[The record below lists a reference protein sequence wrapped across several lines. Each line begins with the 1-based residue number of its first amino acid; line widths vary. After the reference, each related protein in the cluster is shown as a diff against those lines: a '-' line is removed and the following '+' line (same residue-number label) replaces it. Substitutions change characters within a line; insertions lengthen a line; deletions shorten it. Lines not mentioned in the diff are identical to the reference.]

1 MANESRIIVKFRSD
15 LITIPYQDAAPN
27 VLPAFAAFAWQQLE
41 SQFPGVALSLDRL
54 MTTQTADQI
63 MSLLNVAR
71 NRSGQEPPD
80 LLILRAIIVNS

>member
-41 SQFPGVALSLDRL
+41 SQFPGVALSLDRTYDDPDRRSNYEPAECCKESKRAG
-54 MTTQTADQI
+54 TT
-63 MSLLNVAR
+63 
-71 NRSGQEPPD
+71 RSSD
-80 LLILRAIIVNS
+80 S